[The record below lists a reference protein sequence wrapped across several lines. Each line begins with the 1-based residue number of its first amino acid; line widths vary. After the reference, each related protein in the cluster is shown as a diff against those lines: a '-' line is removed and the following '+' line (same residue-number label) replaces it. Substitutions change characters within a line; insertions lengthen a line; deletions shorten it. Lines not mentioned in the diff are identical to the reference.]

1 MRNIDPDEG
10 LASEFVSDDWF
21 KKTEPPEITSVA
33 KSIEKSTA
41 LKPAVDKKPPV
52 AEKPDPSDPPEAH
65 EKERYVAGDR
75 STALDGFGSVALD
88 KTSYY
93 SAERLSENLDRT
105 PENFLICRN
114 AVIARTGFQ
123 RYRVAEIADPEGLL
137 ARAGIT
143 DPNADLDLWRDGS
156 EVFSPATI
164 ASFEGKTFCVGHP
177 ANLLDPHSDRD
188 HAAGHIQNVR
198 RGREPLANGEFA
210 LVADIIVKDAQAIE
224 LIQSGERQLSCGY
237 SYKLGRTGYRWEQRE
252 ILGNHVALVPQGRAG
267 SAVKIYDAL
276 PSASGRKPMSEREQL
291 DEIYRQDGR
300 RKIETVRNSIR
311 RPL

>member
-1 MRNIDPDEG
+1 MSDERLHEEFLNDEWWRRHEPAEVSRISDNI
-10 LASEFVSDDWF
+10 A
-21 KKTEPPEITSVA
+21 
-33 KSIEKSTA
+33 KSTA
-41 LKPAVDKKPPV
+41 LRGTDAEPRDKDGKRRV
-52 AEKPDPSDPPEAH
+52 ANDGCSI
-65 EKERYVAGDR
+65 G
-75 STALDGFGSVALD
+75 LDGFGTAFD
-88 KTSYY
+88 KLAYFVT
-93 SAERLSENLDRT
+93 ERLSENLDLT
-105 PENFLICRN
+105 PENFLLCRN

-123 RYRVAEIADPEGLL
+123 KYHVAEIADPEGLL

-143 DPNADLDLWRDGS
+143 DPNAELDLWRDGN

-210 LVADIIVKDAQAIE
+210 LVADIIVKDARAIE
-224 LIQSGERQLSCGY
+224 LIQRGERQLSCGY

-267 SAVKIYDAL
+267 SEVKICDAA
-276 PSASGRKPMSEREQL
+276 PGSARKRQPQTENQ
-291 DEIYRQDGR
+291 EIEELYRQDGR
-300 RKIETVRNSIR
+300 RKIETVRNFIRIR